1 MTTGEIS
8 HGGTAIPGWL
18 RTTETSAQL
27 SSGSARV
34 LAIGLASAMISLG
47 VWLLISSPEQAGSP
61 RDEQVAEV
69 VPKATP
75 PASQEPGE
83 PAPAGHD
90 PAAAEKL
97 AARGQ
102 TAYKSGSR
110 SSARKLFNDAL
121 ALDPD
126 NAVALMGLSNLSFDS
141 GKYSSATSYA
151 RRAVKVAPRN
161 ADYRVRLGDAYFKQ
175 GKHDR
180 ARAQY
185 QRAAK
190 LGHPFAARRLKQ
202 LPGS

>member
-1 MTTGEIS
+1 
-8 HGGTAIPGWL
+8 
-18 RTTETSAQL
+18 
-27 SSGSARV
+27 
-34 LAIGLASAMISLG
+34 
-47 VWLLISSPEQAGSP
+47 
-61 RDEQVAEV
+61 
-69 VPKATP
+69 
-75 PASQEPGE
+75 
-83 PAPAGHD
+83 
-90 PAAAEKL
+90 
-97 AARGQ
+97 
-102 TAYKSGSR
+102 
-110 SSARKLFNDAL
+110 
-121 ALDPD
+121 
-126 NAVALMGLSNLSFDS
+126 MGLSNLSFDS